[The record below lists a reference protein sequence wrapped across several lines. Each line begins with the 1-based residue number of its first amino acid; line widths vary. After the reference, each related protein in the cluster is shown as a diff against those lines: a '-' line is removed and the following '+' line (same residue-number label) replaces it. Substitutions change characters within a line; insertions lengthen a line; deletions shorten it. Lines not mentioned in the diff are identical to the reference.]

1 MSVTDR
7 RTSSWTTARLQSL
20 PCIARSRSSPS
31 GSPGDIDR
39 RPSRDHTA
47 RCRVL
52 SRTRIFG
59 YGCSLRPCIAWCSR
73 RVHPAMP
80 PEEPLMDIV
89 LRALAAYVFILFLM
103 RVVGR
108 RELSS
113 MEPSDVILL
122 VVIGDLVQNGVTQSD
137 YSVTGIVLAAGT
149 IGVLATITAVIT
161 HRWSRIRNVIEGEP
175 VILVQDGQLIE
186 RNM

>member
-1 MSVTDR
+1 
-7 RTSSWTTARLQSL
+7 
-20 PCIARSRSSPS
+20 
-31 GSPGDIDR
+31 
-39 RPSRDHTA
+39 
-47 RCRVL
+47 
-52 SRTRIFG
+52 
-59 YGCSLRPCIAWCSR
+59 
-73 RVHPAMP
+73 
-80 PEEPLMDIV
+80 MDIV
-89 LRALAAYVFILFLM
+89 LCAFVAYVFILFLM

-186 RNM
+186 RNMKNERLTQDEVMEQARLQQGVESLDEVKWAVLETSGSISIVKKQ